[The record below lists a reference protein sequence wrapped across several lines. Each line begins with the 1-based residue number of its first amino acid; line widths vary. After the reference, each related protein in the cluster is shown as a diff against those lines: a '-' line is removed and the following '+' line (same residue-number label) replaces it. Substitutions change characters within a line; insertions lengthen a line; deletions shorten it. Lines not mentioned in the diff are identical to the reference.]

1 LSVWMLVGCH
11 NQTSSFSNPFMP
23 PDRVPP
29 PSTQPLTPGTAQ
41 PYYPGGPVQPAPPVA
56 GQPTVPSGTFFT
68 APPAT
73 GGQAPPLVPT
83 TPTAPPSGWNRSP
96 QPVPGSATRAPV
108 YGGQPT
114 SAYTPSPPVTNPA
127 AVSPAAVS
135 NPSPQVPGQTILPA
149 QYQAPPPYAN
159 MAATPGSPAGTVVQG
174 TEPQRP
180 VVRQL
185 TAAELQSIPG
195 AGTLAVGANGAME
208 TDGFRPQGSASVASG
223 STIATQPI
231 TR

>member
-1 LSVWMLVGCH
+1 MRYLASALSVGMLVGCH

-29 PSTQPLTPGTAQ
+29 PSTQQLTPGTAQ
-41 PYYPGGPVQPAPPVA
+41 PYYPGGPVQAAPPIA
-56 GQPTVPSGTFFT
+56 GQPTAPPGTFG
-68 APPAT
+68 APPAY
-73 GGQAPPLVPT
+73 GGQAPPPVLPT
-83 TPTAPPSGWNRSP
+83 TPMAPSSGWNGSP

-114 SAYTPSPPVTNPA
+114 SAYAPSPPVTNPA
-127 AVSPAAVS
+127 AVSPAVAS
-135 NPSPQVPGQTILPA
+135 NPTPQVPGQTILPV
-149 QYQAPPPYAN
+149 QYEAPALYGSS
-159 MAATPGSPAGTVVQG
+159 GSPAGTVVQG
-174 TEPQRP
+174 TPQQP
-180 VVRQL
+180 VVRAL

-195 AGTLAVGANGAME
+195 AGTLTVGA
-208 TDGFRPQGSASVASG
+208 DGFRPQSSASVASSG